1 MESKERNSQQSRS
14 GSNGDSCELD
24 FVVAGDVVMMAEKK
38 KDADERTWIHLK
50 ENDISVKV

>member
-1 MESKERNSQQSRS
+1 MESKERNSEQAKS
-14 GSNGDSCELD
+14 GSNGNACELD